1 MVVGFRPE
9 SVAIGGEIPA
19 VIRVVEDLGSEVFVH
34 VAVDHEGESLS
45 IVAKVA
51 APFPGIVGESV
62 TIRIVGAVHVFDPS
76 GTRLTTSRLA
86 RAVGVGMKDGAVALI
101 TGAAGDIGRA
111 TAVVLADAGW
121 RVALTDLPSASE
133 ALGRS
138 ADECVEHG
146 ADVWSETADVTDA
159 DAMVSLVRSCGDA
172 FGTPAGLFANAG
184 VQGRFERVDRY
195 PIDDVRQLFDVNV
208 VGVFTVLSAVSTA
221 MIAAGDGG
229 AVVISASMAG
239 VTGAPN
245 MSAYSATKAA
255 VIGLT
260 KSAAKDLAPLGIR
273 VNAVSPAFIG
283 PGRDVGSA
291 GRRPSGDGQ
300 PVLRH

>member
-1 MVVGFRPE
+1 MKE
-9 SVAIGGEIPA
+9 
-19 VIRVVEDLGSEVFVH
+19 
-34 VAVDHEGESLS
+34 
-45 IVAKVA
+45 
-51 APFPGIVGESV
+51 
-62 TIRIVGAVHVFDPS
+62 GAVV
-76 GTRLTTSRLA
+76 
-86 RAVGVGMKDGAVALI
+86 LI

-111 TAVVLADAGW
+111 TSVVLADAGW

-138 ADECVEHG
+138 AEECVEHG

-184 VQGRFERVDRY
+184 VQGRFDRVDRY
-195 PIDDVRQLFDVNV
+195 PIEDVRVLLDVNI
-208 VGVFTVLSAVSTA
+208 VGVFTVLSAVSRA
-221 MIAAGDGG
+221 MIAAGSRG

-245 MSAYSATKAA
+245 MSAYSAAKAA
-255 VIGLT
+255 VIALA

-283 PGRDVGSA
+283 PGRMWDRQVAAQAATGSQYYSSDPAVVAEQMLAMIPMRRCGAPEEVGRVVAYLLSDEASYLTGINIEIA
-291 GRRPSGDGQ
+291 GGA
-300 PVLRH
+300 V